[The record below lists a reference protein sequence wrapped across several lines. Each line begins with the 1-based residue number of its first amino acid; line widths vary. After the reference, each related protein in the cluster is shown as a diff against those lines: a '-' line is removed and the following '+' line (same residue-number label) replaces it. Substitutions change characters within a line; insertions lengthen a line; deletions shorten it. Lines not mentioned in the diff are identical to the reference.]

1 MGPNADVAQLVE
13 RNLAKVE
20 VAGSSPVVRSRRG
33 PWHRAGALLFSVP
46 VFPPGPAYNEEVHN
60 KRFASN
66 ATRISAAALAASAG
80 TAASIAATDAAGA
93 QPVSASASGPS
104 VEAGTMQSCVPYFG
118 LTKQSS
124 NLVRFDVQTSGPVQ
138 GVPAIGTNLM
148 PVLTLTDAA
157 HASIS
162 CRLDAD
168 SLAWTS
174 QSTFFSDY
182 LGGNGSIA
190 GPYEYPGSNDFY
202 ETPALGFEFTIGGQ
216 AFTPVSASIAV
227 HTSLPGVTVTLS
239 TTAPE
244 DLNHGFFTWGGN
256 TTSPTDPVVA
266 RSSQRMLDAGG
277 SHGAANMLAKLQVT
291 NTCTAGPAALASYN
305 DHIGQLFSDASSP
318 AANCQEAENHLDWAF
333 VYYSSLLQV
342 QVQGSPV
349 TVTVSAPEP
358 TTTLVPTTL
367 APSPSLAATGSSA
380 RTLLGGAGILAG
392 LGALL
397 AVQGRRLRR
406 RHQG

>member
-1 MGPNADVAQLVE
+1 M
-13 RNLAKVE
+13 
-20 VAGSSPVVRSRRG
+20 
-33 PWHRAGALLFSVP
+33 H
-46 VFPPGPAYNEEVHN
+46 
-60 KRFASN
+60 
-66 ATRISAAALAASAG
+66 
-80 TAASIAATDAAGA
+80 
-93 QPVSASASGPS
+93 
-104 VEAGTMQSCVPYFG
+104 SCVPYFG
-118 LTKQSS
+118 LSKLNS

-138 GVPAIGTNLM
+138 GVPVIGSNLT
-148 PVLTLTDAA
+148 PVLTLTDAT

-162 CRLDAD
+162 CTLDAR

-182 LGGNGSIA
+182 LQGNFG
-190 GPYEYPGSNDFY
+190 YEYPGSNDFY
-202 ETPALGFEFTIGGQ
+202 ETPALGAEFTIGGQ

-239 TTAPE
+239 TTTPE
-244 DLNHGFFTWGGN
+244 DLNHGFYAWGGT

-266 RSSQRMLDAGG
+266 RSVQRMLDAGG

-291 NTCTAGPAALASYN
+291 NTCTAGPAALASYFA
-305 DHIGQLFSDASSP
+305 HIGQLSGVSSTL
-318 AANCQEAENHLDWAF
+318 ANCQEAVGGLSWAF